1 MADGREPDDD
11 TPPER
16 PAIKRRANGRA
27 SSDAAI
33 RIAYASTILNSIA
46 TELAELGGLL
56 DRLPE
61 DRGVIL
67 LRQTCD
73 ACRKTIRSFEAVIDD
88 IENGSFG

>member
-1 MADGREPDDD
+1 MSSHDDEI

-16 PAIKRRANGRA
+16 PPRANGRA

-33 RIAYASTILNSIA
+33 RIAYAATILNSIA
-46 TELAELGGLL
+46 TELAQLGGLL

-61 DRGVIL
+61 DRGVLL
-67 LRQTCD
+67 LRDTLD
-73 ACRKTIRSFEAVIDD
+73 ACRKTIRSFEAVVDD